1 MKVMSSIWIRHLLI
15 TASSFVVVA
24 MITLLVLNVSFLNPI
39 GRALENFSVIDLY
52 FQMLAETN
60 SRASSRAVT
69 IVDMSALNMRRD
81 IADVI
86 DHIEQYNPV
95 VLGVDIVFEGIKED
109 TIGDSRIMDQ
119 AERYNNIVYSCKS
132 HRDNEGSMQEVHSF
146 FTPFIDVKEGIV
158 NFQRDLY
165 AGIKRYM
172 QTGFLCDNGLR
183 PSFVF
188 QIANNYAK
196 QQVAPLSEKQ
206 LLINFTPKHFERLSY
221 DSISKYPDLIE
232 NRIVLLGA
240 TKEENDMHYTPLGKM
255 SGVELQAYAIDMLV
269 NKQYVKK
276 VPTALLLLISV
287 LLVLIVE
294 VIQNSFLEFA
304 DHLRR
309 PIPRFLL
316 STEMAVSILTFIIM
330 AMLLSVSFHFFRWF
344 GIFINLGWAFSAMAF
359 LHLNR
364 QLYDTCQHII
374 KTHSS

>member
-15 TASSFVVVA
+15 TANSFVVVA
-24 MITLLVLNVSFLNPI
+24 MITLFVLNVTFLIPI
-39 GRALENFSVIDLY
+39 GRVFDNFSVIDLY
-52 FQMLAETN
+52 FQMLAKT
-60 SRASSRAVT
+60 SPRTSSRAVT

-86 DHIEQYNPV
+86 DYIEQYNPA

-109 TIGDSRIMDQ
+109 TIGDNHIIDQ
-119 AERYNNIVYSCKS
+119 AERYNNIVYACKS
-132 HRDNEGSMQEVHSF
+132 YRDNEGNMQEVHSF
-146 FTPFIDVKEGIV
+146 FTPFIHVKEGIV

-172 QTGFLCDNGLR
+172 QTGILSGNELQ

-188 QIANNYAK
+188 QIANNFAK
-196 QQVAPLSEKQ
+196 QQVAPFSKEP
-206 LLINFTPKHFERLSY
+206 LLINFTPKHFEQLSY

-240 TKEENDMHYTPLGKM
+240 TKEEYDMHYSPLGKM

-269 NKQYVKK
+269 NKDYVKK
-276 VPTALLLLISV
+276 VPTAFLFLISI
-287 LLVLIVE
+287 LLVLLVE

-304 DHLRR
+304 EQIQE

-316 STEMAVSILTFIIM
+316 STEMAISILTFIIM
-330 AMLLSVSFHFFRWF
+330 AMLLSVSFHVFRGY

-359 LHLNR
+359 LHINR
-364 QLYDTCQHII
+364 QFYDTCYRII
-374 KTHSS
+374 KKDPS

>member
-1 MKVMSSIWIRHLLI
+1 MKVMYNIWIRHLLI
-15 TASSFVVVA
+15 TANSFVVVA

-39 GRALENFSVIDLY
+39 GRAFDNYSVIDLY
-52 FQMLAETN
+52 FQMLAET
-60 SRASSRAVT
+60 SPRTSSRAVT
-69 IVDMSALNMRRD
+69 VVDMSALNMRRD

-86 DHIEQYNPV
+86 DHIEQYNPA

-109 TIGDSRIMDQ
+109 TIGDNRIMDQ

-132 HRDNEGSMQEVHSF
+132 YRDNEGSMQEVHSF

-172 QTGFLCDNGLR
+172 QTGIQSSNELR

-188 QIANNYAK
+188 QIANNFAK
-196 QQVAPLSEKQ
+196 QQVAPFSEEP
-206 LLINFTPKHFERLSY
+206 LLINFTPKRFEQLSC
-221 DSISKYPDLIE
+221 DSVSQYPNLIE

-240 TKEENDMHYTPLGKM
+240 TKEEYDMHYTPLGKM

-269 NKQYVKK
+269 NKENVRT
-276 VPTALLLLISV
+276 VPTALLFFISI
-287 LLVLIVE
+287 LLVLFVE

-304 DHLRR
+304 ERIQK

-316 STEMAVSILTFIIM
+316 STEMAISIITFIIM
-330 AMLLSVSFHFFRWF
+330 AMLLAISFHFFRWF
-344 GIFINLGWAFSAMAF
+344 GLFINLGWAFSAMAF
-359 LHLNR
+359 LHINR
-364 QLYDTCQHII
+364 QLYDTCYIII
-374 KTHSS
+374 KKNPS